1 MFNKGNKQ
9 KNLRFKE
16 NLIVESLRI
25 VNTSTNEQ
33 FDLKTAIKNNLA
45 ISEDHIIDVKNE
57 SKLSIRQA
65 LEASIIR
72 WFISNE
78 NTEYTYYNNSYIFGD
93 NLYLIKY
100 VLDPNDQKKLTLSQA
115 FHRLIVDDQN
125 HFYYGKK
132 GPYSLESAI
141 QKGYISCQTIDLNL
155 LDAIIVSNIF
165 KYSNGTNE
173 LINSSMDTTQVPQN
187 QDIDDLENLSENEID
202 KRLED
207 KNYFN
212 KTNNESE
219 LSNESDSK
227 FVIEEIKEN
236 PIDNQELETQDS
248 NKEEITNIKHS
259 NTKTDFD
266 HLPKLIKENISS
278 TKPVPL
284 KNGFVSID
292 TLEKACI
299 SYRKSKTYIITDVL
313 DEYKK
318 EFIPLKKALKIG
330 IIKERTNEFI
340 DSRNGNS
347 MSVSIAI
354 RKDKIKISEY
364 KEKLVEINSK
374 EAVSEGSNTE
384 EISENNIEFKKH
396 EEQEEEEEKQKQ
408 EQVAVTNE
416 NEGIIL

>member
-384 EISENNIEFKKH
+384 EISEINIEFKKH